1 MCTYNPQGMDA
12 QHTAV
17 QRPPRAEEILP
28 RLRAELPGI
37 LAGYP
42 VMLAYL
48 YGSVAEGRATPSS
61 DVDVALIFEP
71 NCGLTGYQRLMIELE
86 IAAQVE
92 DHCQIREADVR
103 SIDSAP
109 LKVQGRVITTG
120 TLVYSRD
127 DTFRI
132 SYEVRTRD
140 RYFDYLP
147 TARLLQK
154 EFYRRVAQENT
165 PHDKHTTR
173 L

>member
-1 MCTYNPQGMDA
+1 MDA
-12 QHTAV
+12 QHVAV
-17 QRPPRAEEILP
+17 APPRFEEVVA
-28 RLRAELPGI
+28 RLRAGLPEI
-37 LAGYP
+37 VTSYP
-42 VMLAYL
+42 IMLAYL
-48 YGSVAEGRATPSS
+48 HGSVAEGRATPSS

-154 EFYRRVAQENT
+154 EYYKRIAKEA
-165 PHDKHTTR
+165 PSHDHYSAR